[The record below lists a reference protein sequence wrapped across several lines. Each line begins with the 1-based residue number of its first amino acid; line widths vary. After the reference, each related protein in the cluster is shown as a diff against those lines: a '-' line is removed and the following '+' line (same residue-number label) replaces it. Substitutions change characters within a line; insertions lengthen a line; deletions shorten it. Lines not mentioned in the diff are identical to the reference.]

1 MFLRMIYTAF
11 LAVGAEN
18 LLFSGGAGFS
28 RALRAAQRRE
38 NIGIYA
44 LLITWFSLLS
54 VLFGLWLRPVLPA
67 AYGPKMIL
75 RSAYLAAAAAVAYFI
90 TYVCARRILPVRFMK
105 KISALLAP
113 AAVNTV
119 VLAMPYMQWYLA
131 LKPAEA
137 VGYALG
143 TGAAFFLA
151 SVVLSYAEEKC
162 RNPDIPASFRGL
174 PALILY
180 IGILSMA
187 FAGFTGS
194 KII

>member
-1 MFLRMIYTAF
+1 MILRMFYTAF
-11 LAVGAEN
+11 LAVGVEN
-18 LLFSGGAGFS
+18 LLFSGGVGFS

-38 NIGIYA
+38 SIGVYA

-54 VLFGLWLRPVLPA
+54 MLFGIWLKPVLPA

-75 RSAYLAAAAAVAYFI
+75 RSSYLAAAAVAAYVI
-90 TYVCARRILPVRFMK
+90 TYLLARFLLPIRFMK
-105 KISALLAP
+105 KISVFLAP

-119 VLAMPYMQWYLA
+119 VLAMPYVQWYLA
-131 LKPAEA
+131 LKPEEA
-137 VGYALG
+137 IGYALG
-143 TGAAFFLA
+143 TGAAFYLA

-162 RNPDIPASFRGL
+162 RNPDIPSSFQGL

-187 FAGFTGS
+187 FAGFAGS